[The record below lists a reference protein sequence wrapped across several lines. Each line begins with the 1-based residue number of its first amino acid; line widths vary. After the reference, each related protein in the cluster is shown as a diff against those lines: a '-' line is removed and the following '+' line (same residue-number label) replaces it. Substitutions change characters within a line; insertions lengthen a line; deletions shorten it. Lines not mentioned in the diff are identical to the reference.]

1 MVMELIPLMV
11 GIAVA
16 IIVAIALFS
25 VFPSIVGSF
34 ACPEITSYMVGNVT
48 ITPGFVLDPSSPDST
63 AEQQWKISCENLQ
76 TQTTIVPI
84 LLSLAIVISA
94 IIIVT
99 RMFGG

>member
-25 VFPSIVGSF
+25 VFPQIVGSF
-34 ACPEITSYMVGNVT
+34 ECPDPDDYVVGTNAT
-48 ITPGFVLDPSSPDST
+48 T
-63 AEQQWKISCENLQ
+63 ASIEWMNSCENLQ

-99 RMFGG
+99 RMFGA

>member
-1 MVMELIPLMV
+1 MELIPLMV

-25 VFPSIVGSF
+25 VFPQIVGSF
-34 ACPEITSYMVGNVT
+34 ECPNPDDYVVGVNA
-48 ITPGFVLDPSSPDST
+48 ST
-63 AEQQWKISCENLQ
+63 ASIEWMNSCENLQ

-99 RMFGG
+99 RMFGA

>member
-34 ACPEITSYMVGNVT
+34 ACP
-48 ITPGFVLDPSSPDST
+48 DPADYELGTNATDASI
-63 AEQQWKISCENLQ
+63 QWMESCANLQ
-76 TQTTIVPI
+76 TQTTIVPV

>member
-25 VFPSIVGSF
+25 VFPSLIASF
-34 ACPEITSYMVGNVT
+34 NCPLISGDTNKN
-48 ITPGFVLDPSSPDST
+48 FVKDGAENWSNST
-63 AEQQWKISCENLQ
+63 DTVAVQQWKASCNNLQ
-76 TQTTIVPI
+76 VQTTIVPV

-94 IIIVT
+94 IILVT
-99 RMFGG
+99 RMFGA